1 MDYSPA
7 QGHGLSRD
15 PFKSITSPR
24 PIAWISTVS
33 RDGIANLAPYSQ
45 WQNMTW
51 DPPLVLFA
59 ANQRE
64 TGGRKDSVLN
74 AEDTGWFVFNTA
86 TWDLREEMVYSSR
99 NVPAYVDEFE
109 LAGVEKEDSAIA
121 PCPRVKESP
130 CHLECRYLQTLRIPA
145 ATEVASVDLVI
156 GRVEHVHIADEVI
169 LPDGKLDVFKI
180 RPIARLGYNDYT
192 VVESSFEMIARG
204 ATVEELAGMEGTS
217 G

>member
-1 MDYSPA
+1 MDYAPA
-7 QGHGLSRD
+7 QGHGLPRD

-24 PIAWISTVS
+24 TIAWISTIS

-64 TGGRKDSVLN
+64 TGGRKDTVLN

-86 TWDLREEMVYSSR
+86 TWDLREAMVYSSR
-99 NVPAYVDEFE
+99 NVAPDVDEFE
-109 LAGVEKEDSAIA
+109 FAGVEKEDSVLA
-121 PCPRVKESP
+121 PGPRVKESP

-169 LPDGKLDVFKI
+169 LPDGKLDVLKI

-192 VVESSFEMIARG
+192 VIESSFEMIARG